1 MSLSDKSE
9 VFALPHAS
17 SNSERRRR
25 NRLPLE
31 VVAADE
37 PRRTCGGGAQPTA
50 AGVRVAVAA
59 GRVVRDQIPGGRRAL
74 VVVGASGPG
83 IRSR

>member
-17 SNSERRRR
+17 SNSERRR